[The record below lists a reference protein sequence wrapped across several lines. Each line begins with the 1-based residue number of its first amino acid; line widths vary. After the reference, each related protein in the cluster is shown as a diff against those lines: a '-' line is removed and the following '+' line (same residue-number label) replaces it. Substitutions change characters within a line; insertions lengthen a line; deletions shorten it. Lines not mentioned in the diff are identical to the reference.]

1 MSDPEESSRPAGSPD
16 GEGGRA
22 DPPVARTG
30 SANLTRRRGRR
41 FDALAVP
48 KKESDVSSTDATATA
63 CCHFGESARDLPKRG
78 QKKESQALEPKWLRS
93 AAARKTVLAS
103 GGALPVAA
111 HKAALLVSSLLCRQ
125 MRVCYAN
132 PHLV

>member
-1 MSDPEESSRPAGSPD
+1 M
-16 GEGGRA
+16 
-22 DPPVARTG
+22 
-30 SANLTRRRGRR
+30 
-41 FDALAVP
+41 
-48 KKESDVSSTDATATA
+48 SSTDATATA

-78 QKKESQALEPKWLRS
+78 QKKESQALDPKCLRS

-103 GGALPVAA
+103 GGALPVDA
-111 HKAALLVSSLLCRQ
+111 HKAAQLVSSLLCRQ